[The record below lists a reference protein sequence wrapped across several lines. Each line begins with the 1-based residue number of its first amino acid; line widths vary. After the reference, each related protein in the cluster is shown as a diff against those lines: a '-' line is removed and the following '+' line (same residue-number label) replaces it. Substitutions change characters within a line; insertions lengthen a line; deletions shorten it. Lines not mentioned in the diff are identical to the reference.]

1 MNFSSKNSYRIA
13 PGLVSAGVD
22 EAIEGEEANTLLI
35 EKENEVARQ
44 TEDISIKVSKEER
57 MRLR

>member
-35 EKENEVARQ
+35 EKENEVV
-44 TEDISIKVSKEER
+44 T
-57 MRLR
+57 